1 MKGVVFMT
9 LGHLTASGTTTGALR
24 GAALISDRELSDYL
38 AGEVFDLRCAK
49 LRHDAQ
55 CRNEN
60 VKSPSKLG
68 DLQFAAELRA
78 LAEDDGDGP
87 GVLEIDGDYD
97 RVLFPGSSFTD
108 ADAGGARF
116 TECAFTGGGFDGG
129 RLRRARLSDV
139 WFGETRLVA
148 VDMAESSLTDT
159 WFSGCVFA
167 GVQAFSWVAR
177 RVLFRGCKLDS
188 VNFRDGKLTDVTF
201 EDCVLR
207 DVDFATAKLA
217 RVRFTGSTLVGA
229 DFTRVECKDVDLRG
243 ARLGSDTVPGIKAGY
258 DSLSGTRI
266 DSLQLMTIA
275 PLLAQH
281 LGIRVTD

>member
-1 MKGVVFMT
+1 M
-9 LGHLTASGTTTGALR
+9 
-24 GAALISDRELSDYL
+24 
-38 AGEVFDLRCAK
+38 
-49 LRHDAQ
+49 
-55 CRNEN
+55 
-60 VKSPSKLG
+60 KSPQNVG
-68 DLQFAAELRA
+68 DLQFASELRA
-78 LAEDDGDGP
+78 LPEDDGDRDGE
-87 GVLEIDGDYD
+87 LEIDGDYD
-97 RVLFPGSSFTD
+97 RVLFSGPSFTD

-167 GVQAFSWVAR
+167 GVQAFSCVAR

-188 VNFRDGKLTDVTF
+188 VNFRDGKLTDVVF

-207 DVDFATAKLA
+207 DVDFGSAKLT
-217 RVRFTGSTLVGA
+217 RVRFAGSTLVGA
-229 DFTRVECKDVDLRG
+229 DFTVEPPAAPSARTSTCAARG
-243 ARLGSDTVPGIKAGY
+243 SAPTTSPGIKAGY
-258 DSLSGTRI
+258 DRLGGTRI
-266 DSLQLMTIA
+266 DSLQLMTLA

-281 LGIRVTD
+281 LGIRVTDVGAD